1 MKFTKS
7 MVRPL
12 KDMLII
18 ESLEKNDSLQQL
30 RIPFNTDLVLV
41 GNPLFIP
48 GMFYYVNPTLTGLG
62 RLEDPSS
69 LANRMFLGG
78 YHSVNMVT
86 TTVTS
91 DKYETIINGTQLGI
105 FGVR

>member
-1 MKFTKS
+1 MTHCS
-7 MVRPL
+7 
-12 KDMLII
+12 
-18 ESLEKNDSLQQL
+18 
-30 RIPFNTDLVLV
+30 
-41 GNPLFIP
+41 
-48 GMFYYVNPTLTGLG
+48 TLTGLG

-78 YHSVNMVT
+78 YHSVNTVS

-91 DKYETIINGTQLGI
+91 DKYETVINGTQLGI